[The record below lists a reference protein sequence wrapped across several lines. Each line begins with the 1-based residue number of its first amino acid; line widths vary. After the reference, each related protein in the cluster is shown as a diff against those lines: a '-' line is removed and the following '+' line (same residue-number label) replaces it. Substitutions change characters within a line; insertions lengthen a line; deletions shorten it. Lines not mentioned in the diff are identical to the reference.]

1 MAGKRFSAHEGIF
14 IQLTEGFNLGDLMP
28 VRERKGS
35 AEGALEHRSLALV
48 LNGSV
53 EQMSFS
59 HC

>member
-1 MAGKRFSAHEGIF
+1 
-14 IQLTEGFNLGDLMP
+14 MP